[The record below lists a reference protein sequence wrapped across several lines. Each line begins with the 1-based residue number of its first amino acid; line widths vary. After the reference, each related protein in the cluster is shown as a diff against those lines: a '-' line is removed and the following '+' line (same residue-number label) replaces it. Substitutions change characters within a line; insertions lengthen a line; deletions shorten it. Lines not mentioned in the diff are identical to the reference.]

1 MSENKNRS
9 IELDLFKI
17 LLVIGMVAAHVFQLL
32 YNGEGESMVINCF
45 SIYINAITFSGFLFC
60 FGCATQLAYLR
71 RLKDSLLAHKLI
83 KNGVRLLIAFYIS
96 GIAYS
101 AFVCQSLSIK
111 ETVKILLLW
120 SIPGYS
126 EFLLSFAMLMPLVWF
141 LYRPFNAICSNK
153 VNMGGVILLS
163 LFSTFLPYK
172 YVKIPLLG
180 VLVGSTKFACFPLLQ
195 YSMFFLFGI
204 FFCKQGMKMTNK
216 ILLISFMLT
225 GTSFAYIIFHHS
237 IPNRFPPTC
246 FWILLPC
253 ASLAV
258 YWKFLSIVKNLS
270 FFNRHKKQIGIYGSN
285 MLDYLVLSNVLIFLA
300 RFIYGHNLNVS
311 LCLMM
316 IVFILVS
323 CICYTYIKL
332 WHNQ

>member
-1 MSENKNRS
+1 MQFVR
-9 IELDLFKI
+9 I
-17 LLVIGMVAAHVFQLL
+17 
-32 YNGEGESMVINCF
+32 
-45 SIYINAITFSGFLFC
+45 
-60 FGCATQLAYLR
+60 
-71 RLKDSLLAHKLI
+71 KLI
-83 KNGVRLLIAFYIS
+83 
-96 GIAYS
+96 
-101 AFVCQSLSIK
+101 
-111 ETVKILLLW
+111 W
-120 SIPGYS
+120 
-126 EFLLSFAMLMPLVWF
+126 
-141 LYRPFNAICSNK
+141 
-153 VNMGGVILLS
+153 GGVILLS

-216 ILLISFMLT
+216 ILLLSFMLT

-316 IVFILVS
+316 IVFILVTES
-323 CICYTYIKL
+323 TLESGIFEIPFDYHVHLGWFAAKDSSRENICKNHL
-332 WHNQ
+332 